1 MKIMNANR
9 LNDMDV
15 LNMKQQAKLAS
26 SMQKIGKT
34 KRKIEVHLSK
44 SSQKYLDQVIIEL
57 KKTNGCKY
65 QFSFT

>member
-1 MKIMNANR
+1 MNANR

-44 SSQKYLDQVIIEL
+44 SSQKYLDQVII
-57 KKTNGCKY
+57 
-65 QFSFT
+65 